1 MSTDTQ
7 ESSTTELPHPGT
19 WTIDPAHSSVN
30 FSARHLGLSK
40 VRGQFG
46 EFTGTIEVGAD
57 DHLNSGVNVAIHTH
71 SVTTGSE
78 QRDGHLRSPD
88 FLDVANH
95 PTMDFVGRSVKRHG
109 EDYKLS
115 GDLTIRGT
123 TQPVVLDV
131 EFVGVGPDPLSGGQR
146 VAFSG
151 VTTINR
157 DDFGLTWSAPMETG
171 QILVGKKITIELE
184 IAATD
189 AAVEPQE
196 EIQDDA
202 ASPGVEGTL

>member
-1 MSTDTQ
+1 MSTDIQ
-7 ESSTTELPHPGT
+7 ETSTTDLPHAGT

-46 EFTGTIEVGAD
+46 EFTGTIEVGDD
-57 DHLNSGVNVAIHTH
+57 DHLRSGVTVAIHTH
-71 SVTTGSE
+71 SVDTGSQ
-78 QRDGHLRSPD
+78 QRDEHLRSPD

-95 PTMDFVGRSVKRHG
+95 PTMDFVGHSVQRDG
-109 EDYKLS
+109 DDYKLS
-115 GDLTIRGT
+115 GDLSIRGT
-123 TQPVVLDV
+123 TKPVVLDV
-131 EFVGVGPDPLSGGQR
+131 AFEGVGPDPFSGGQR

-151 VTTINR
+151 STTINR

-171 QILVGKKITIELE
+171 QILVGKKVTIELD

-202 ASPGVEGTL
+202 ASPEVEGTL